1 MKKEEFLSKL
11 IDELDLEDHALNDD
25 NGLHLT
31 SLRQLS
37 LISFLDEHFKIRV
50 KIADLKSIDSVEK
63 LINFIGKEKFE

>member
-11 IDELDLEDHALNDD
+11 INELDLEDHELND
-25 NGLHLT
+25 NSGLHLT

-37 LISFLDEHFKIRV
+37 LISFLDEHFGIRV